1 MGHHNENVV
10 PLFDQETG
18 KLCGFVRCDRSS
30 DAKHDR
36 FPASGNVYHFS
47 GPGLLQLTSGIFLH
61 GSHIDQFRVS
71 RLLKNV
77 SADMMLRTFS
87 RSSSTEPLTIV

>member
-1 MGHHNENVV
+1 MSHHHENIV
-10 PLFDQETG
+10 PLFDQKTR

-30 DAKHDR
+30 DAQHDR
-36 FPASGNVYHFS
+36 LFASGNIYHFA
-47 GPGLLQLTSGIFLH
+47 GFGFLQFTSGILFH
-61 GSHIDQFRVS
+61 GIQTDQFRVS

-77 SADMMLRTFS
+77 SADIMLRTFP